1 MNNYNV
7 KWSGLHSVSVGRYI
21 EKYSVLKRFTL

>member
-1 MNNYNV
+1 MNNFNV
-7 KWSGLHSVSVGRYI
+7 KWSGFSESVGRYI